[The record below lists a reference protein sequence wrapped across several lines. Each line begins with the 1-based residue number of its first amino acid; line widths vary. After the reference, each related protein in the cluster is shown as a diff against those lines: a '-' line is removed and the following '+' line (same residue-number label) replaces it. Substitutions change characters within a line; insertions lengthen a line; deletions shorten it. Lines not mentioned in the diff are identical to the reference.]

1 MEISYFSR
9 PPRIKPLRQNLS
21 VKREYSTISNHMK
34 NSSKYYF
41 PALSNG
47 AAGKHLVCKSLLIGQ
62 SHGALIGD
70 FIAKLGNKNPKE
82 KTP

>member
-1 MEISYFSR
+1 
-9 PPRIKPLRQNLS
+9 
-21 VKREYSTISNHMK
+21 MK